1 LALLQK
7 KVVLVRTPVK
17 KKELGFPVLGAQQR
31 GRKMG
36 LCTQLSAQFL
46 PRFLFFLTLTLALA
60 TAAIAEQ
67 DQDQPLQIKMTF
79 VARAETRQP
88 KFTMRAPI
96 RHNRRNK
103 FELVIDDLDQ
113 AHLLAAYIQD
123 LALEDLS
130 NPPPKYN
137 FSSEAD
143 RTGSGEH
150 QESSEPSGRWNQT
163 DMSSNILHPT
173 NQVTA
178 QSPAD
183 RLLQLSANGN
193 SLEKG

>member
-1 LALLQK
+1 
-7 KVVLVRTPVK
+7 
-17 KKELGFPVLGAQQR
+17 
-31 GRKMG
+31 MG
-36 LCTQLSAQFL
+36 LCTQLSAQCL
-46 PRFLFFLTLTLALA
+46 PRFLFFLTLA

-67 DQDQPLQIKMTF
+67 DQPLQIKMTF
-79 VARAETRQP
+79 AARAETRQP

-96 RHNRRNK
+96 RHNPRNN
-103 FELVIDDLDQ
+103 FELVIDDVDQ
-113 AHLLAAYIQD
+113 VHLFAAYIQD

-150 QESSEPSGRWNQT
+150 QESSERSGRWNQT
-163 DMSSNILHPT
+163 EMSSNILHPT

-178 QSPAD
+178 ESPTD
-183 RLLQLSANGN
+183 RLLLKLSANGY